1 MAAAGSGVGRGSM
14 SVEDLGPAPA
24 FRVSELIR
32 HGAEPPPAA
41 LFTRWRS
48 YPWLIVGVTCIG
60 AFMGQ
65 VDASI
70 VQLALPTLGRVF
82 DCTLESVSWVA
93 LAYLLG
99 VAAFLPIFGQLCR
112 IFGRK
117 LLYIIGFVVFTG
129 ASALCGF
136 APDLATL
143 IAFRFLQG
151 FGGAMLGANSMALV
165 VTSTDKS
172 LRAQALGVF
181 AGAQA
186 VGISAGPVIGGLL
199 LGTLGWPWV
208 FWINVPFGLLAVVF
222 GWLVLPITALQN
234 RNQTF
239 DWRGGFLL
247 APALAFAVLALNQ
260 VSAWGPTSPALLG
273 SLGTAIVLISL
284 FLRQE
289 HGARSPLIDLA
300 LLDEPAF
307 LAGALACALSYAML
321 YGMFFLASFALVRGY
336 EESAVAA
343 GLKLAIIPI
352 SLGVV
357 APFAG
362 GLAERIG
369 TRLLSVAGMAL
380 CFVALLALT
389 AIVMQ
394 PVANLWIGAL
404 GLAVFGAGLGLFIAP
419 NNHATINSAPANLSG
434 MAGSLLNLTRIL
446 GTVAGVASASAMLSW
461 RLQVARGSP
470 ERRLAAFAPHHFVE
484 AVAGGLIMLAVFA
497 VIAGAVSLI
506 RKPAS

>member
-1 MAAAGSGVGRGSM
+1 MSAEGLGS
-14 SVEDLGPAPA
+14 APA
-24 FRVSELIR
+24 FRVSDLIR
-32 HGAEPPPAA
+32 HGAEPPPVA
-41 LFTRWRS
+41 LFTRWPS

-70 VQLALPTLGRVF
+70 VQLALPTLGHVF

-99 VAAFLPIFGQLCR
+99 VAAFLPIFGQLCQM
-112 IFGRK
+112 FGRK

-172 LRAQALGVF
+172 LRARALGVY
-181 AGAQA
+181 AAAQA

-199 LGTLGWPWV
+199 LGTWGWPWV

-222 GWLVLPITALQN
+222 GWLVLPITAQQN

-260 VSAWGPTSPALLG
+260 VSAWGPTSPAVLG
-273 SLGTAIVLISL
+273 SVGAAIVLIFL

-307 LAGALACALSYAML
+307 LTGSLACALSYAML

-336 EESAVAA
+336 EENAIAA

-362 GLAERIG
+362 GLADRMG
-369 TRLLSVAGMAL
+369 TRLLSVAGMAI
-380 CFVALLALT
+380 CFVALLVLT

-404 GLAVFGAGLGLFIAP
+404 GLAAFGAGLGLFIAP
-419 NNHATINSAPANLSG
+419 NNHATINSAPSNLSG
-434 MAGSLLNLTRIL
+434 VAGSLLNLTRIL
-446 GTVAGVASASAMLSW
+446 GTVAGVASASAVLSW

-497 VIAGAVSLI
+497 AIAGALSWT
-506 RKPAS
+506 RKPAA

>member
-1 MAAAGSGVGRGSM
+1 MSAEGLGS
-14 SVEDLGPAPA
+14 APA
-24 FRVSELIR
+24 FRVSDLIR
-32 HGAEPPPAA
+32 HGAEPPPVA
-41 LFTRWRS
+41 LFTRWPS

-99 VAAFLPIFGQLCR
+99 VAAFLPIFGQLCQM
-112 IFGRK
+112 FGRK

-172 LRAQALGVF
+172 LRARALGVY
-181 AGAQA
+181 AAAQA

-199 LGTLGWPWV
+199 LGTWGWPWV

-222 GWLVLPITALQN
+222 GWLVLPITAQQN

-273 SLGTAIVLISL
+273 SVGAAIVLIFL

-307 LAGALACALSYAML
+307 LTGSLACALSYAML

-336 EESAVAA
+336 EENAIAA

-362 GLAERIG
+362 GLADRMG
-369 TRLLSVAGMAL
+369 TRLLSVAGMAI

-404 GLAVFGAGLGLFIAP
+404 GLAAFGAGLGLFIAP
-419 NNHATINSAPANLSG
+419 NNHATINSAPSNLSG
-434 MAGSLLNLTRIL
+434 AAGSLLNLTRIL
-446 GTVAGVASASAMLSW
+446 GTVAGVASASAVLSW

-497 VIAGAVSLI
+497 AIAGALSWT
-506 RKPAS
+506 RKPAA

>member
-1 MAAAGSGVGRGSM
+1 M
-14 SVEDLGPAPA
+14 SAEDLGSAPP
-24 FRVSELIR
+24 FRVSDLIR
-32 HGAEPPPAA
+32 YGAEPPPVELLA
-41 LFTRWRS
+41 RWRH

-99 VAAFLPIFGQLCR
+99 VAAFLPIFAQLCQ

-172 LRAQALGVF
+172 LRARALGVY

-222 GWLVLPITALQN
+222 GWLVLPITAQQN

-273 SLGTAIVLISL
+273 SVGAAIVLIFL

-289 HGARSPLIDLA
+289 HASLIDLA

-307 LAGALACALSYAML
+307 LGGALACALSYAIL

-336 EESAVAA
+336 EESAIVA

-352 SLGVV
+352 SLGIV

-362 GLAERIG
+362 ALADWMG
-369 TRLLSVAGMAL
+369 TRLLSVAGMAI

-394 PVANLWIGAL
+394 PDANLWIGSL
-404 GLAVFGAGLGLFIAP
+404 GLVAFGAGLGLFIAP
-419 NNHATINSAPANLSG
+419 NNHATINAAPANLSG
-434 MAGSLLNLTRIL
+434 VAGGMLNLTRIL
-446 GTVAGVASASAMLSW
+446 GTVAGVASASAVLSW
-461 RLQVARGSP
+461 QLQVARGST
-470 ERRLAAFAPHHFVE
+470 ERRLAAFSPHHFVE
-484 AVAGGLIMLAVFA
+484 AVGAGLIMLAVFA
-497 VIAGAVSLI
+497 AITGALSMI
-506 RKPAS
+506 RKHAA

>member
-1 MAAAGSGVGRGSM
+1 M
-14 SVEDLGPAPA
+14 SAEDLGSAPV
-24 FRVSELIR
+24 FRLSDLIR
-32 HGAEPPPAA
+32 HGAEPPPVARLA
-41 LFTRWRS
+41 RLPF

-60 AFMGQ
+60 GFMGQ

-82 DCTLESVSWVA
+82 DSTLESVSWVA

-99 VAAFLPIFGQLCR
+99 CASFMPIFGQLCQ

-136 APDLATL
+136 APDLPTL
-143 IAFRFLQG
+143 VAFRFLQG
-151 FGGAMLGANSMALV
+151 FGGAMVGANSMALV

-172 LRAQALGVF
+172 LRARALGVY

-186 VGISAGPVIGGLL
+186 VGVSAGPVIGGLL
-199 LGTLGWPWV
+199 LGTLGWHWV
-208 FWINVPFGLLAVVF
+208 FWINVPFGLLAVVASWF
-222 GWLVLPITALQN
+222 VLPVTAQQN
-234 RNQTF
+234 PNQRF
-239 DWRGGFLL
+239 DWRGAVLL
-247 APALAFAVLALNQ
+247 APALTFAVLALNQ

-273 SLGTAIVLISL
+273 SVGAAIVLIFL

-289 HGARSPLIDLA
+289 RASRSPLIDLP
-300 LLDEPAF
+300 LLEEPAF

-336 EESAVAA
+336 EESAIAA

-352 SLGVV
+352 SIGVV

-362 GLAERIG
+362 GLADRMG
-369 TRLLSVAGMAL
+369 ARLLSVAGMAM
-380 CFVALLALT
+380 CFVSLLALT

-394 PVANLWIGAL
+394 PVANLWIGFL
-404 GLAVFGAGLGLFIAP
+404 GLVGFGAGLGLFIAP
-419 NNHATINSAPANLSG
+419 NNHATINAAPANL
-434 MAGSLLNLTRIL
+434 AGVAGATLNLTRIL

-461 RLQVARGSP
+461 QLQVARGTT
-470 ERRLAAFAPHHFVE
+470 ERKLATLSPHHFVE

-497 VIAGAVSLI
+497 VIAGAISLI
-506 RKPAS
+506 RKSPA

>member
-1 MAAAGSGVGRGSM
+1 M
-14 SVEDLGPAPA
+14 SAEDVNSAPA
-24 FRVSELIR
+24 FRVSDLIR
-32 HGAEPPPAA
+32 HGAEPPPVAF
-41 LFTRWRS
+41 LTRWPS

-82 DCTLESVSWVA
+82 DSTLESVSWVA

-99 VAAFLPIFGQLCR
+99 VAAFLPIFGQLCQ

-117 LLYIIGFVVFTG
+117 LLYVIGFLVFTG

-165 VTSTDKS
+165 VMSTDKN
-172 LRAQALGVF
+172 LRARALGVF
-181 AGAQA
+181 AAAQA

-208 FWINVPFGLLAVVF
+208 FWINVPFGLLAVVA
-222 GWLVLPITALQN
+222 GWLVLPITAQQN
-234 RNQTF
+234 RDQTF

-260 VSAWGPTSPALLG
+260 VSAWGLTSPALLG
-273 SLGTAIVLISL
+273 SVGSAIVLIFL

-289 HGARSPLIDLA
+289 HASHSPMVDLA

-336 EESAVAA
+336 EESAIAA
-343 GLKLAIIPI
+343 GLQLAIIPI
-352 SLGVV
+352 SLGIV

-362 GLAERIG
+362 GLADRMG
-369 TRLLSVAGMAL
+369 TRLLSVAGMAI
-380 CFVALLALT
+380 CFLALLALT

-394 PVANLWIGAL
+394 PVPNLSIGSI
-404 GLAVFGAGLGLFIAP
+404 GLVAFGAGLGLFIAP
-419 NNHATINSAPANLSG
+419 NNHATINVAPANLSG
-434 MAGSLLNLTRIL
+434 VAGSLLNLTRVL

-461 RLQVARGSP
+461 RIQVARGST
-470 ERRLAAFAPHHFVE
+470 ERKLAAFSPHHFID
-484 AVAGGLIMLAVFA
+484 AVGAGLIMLAVFA
-497 VIAGAVSLI
+497 LIAGAISMIWKRV
-506 RKPAS
+506 A

>member
-1 MAAAGSGVGRGSM
+1 M
-14 SVEDLGPAPA
+14 SAEDWVSAPA
-24 FRVSELIR
+24 FRLSDLIR
-32 HGAEPPPAA
+32 HGAEPPPVGR
-41 LFTRWRS
+41 LTRLSS

-93 LAYLLG
+93 LSYLLG
-99 VAAFLPIFGQLCR
+99 VAAFLPIFAQLCQM
-112 IFGRK
+112 FGRK

-129 ASALCGF
+129 ASVLCGF

-151 FGGAMLGANSMALV
+151 VGGAMLGANSMALV

-172 LRAQALGVF
+172 LRARALGMF
-181 AGAQA
+181 AAAQA

-208 FWINVPFGLLAVVF
+208 FWINVPFGLLAVVA
-222 GWLVLPITALQN
+222 GWLVLPITAQQN

-239 DWRGGFLL
+239 DWRGALLL
-247 APALAFAVLALNQ
+247 APALGFAVLALNQ
-260 VSAWGPTSPALLG
+260 VSAWGPTSRALLG
-273 SLGTAIVLISL
+273 SVGAAIVLVFV

-289 HGARSPLIDLA
+289 RASPSPLIDLA
-300 LLDEPAF
+300 LLEEPAF

-336 EESAVAA
+336 EESAIVA

-352 SLGVV
+352 SLGIV

-362 GLAERIG
+362 GLADWMG
-369 TRLLSVAGMAL
+369 TRLLSVAGMAIG
-380 CFVALLALT
+380 FVALLALT
-389 AIVMQ
+389 AMVME

-404 GLAVFGAGLGLFIAP
+404 GLVAFGAGLGLFIAP
-419 NNHATINSAPANLSG
+419 NNHATINAAPASLSG
-434 MAGSLLNLTRIL
+434 IAGGILNLTRIL
-446 GTVAGVASASAMLSW
+446 GTVAGVASASAVLSW
-461 RLQVARGSP
+461 RLQVANGSS
-470 ERRLAAFAPHHFVE
+470 ERRLATFSPHHFVQ
-484 AVAGGLIMLAVFA
+484 AVGAGLIMLAVFA
-497 VIAGAVSLI
+497 AITGALSMI
-506 RKPAS
+506 RKHAS

>member
-1 MAAAGSGVGRGSM
+1 M

-24 FRVSELIR
+24 FRVSDLIR
-32 HGAEPPPAA
+32 HGAEPPPVA